1 MNLQE
6 LFVIKLDEVR
16 QAPSNLKQFAK
27 SEAAKGIMAGF
38 EAELVFKDAKEGG
51 YGYDESEPDYDEDR
65 RTRSI
70 DDICDFFEGN
80 GDWNSGREINDLRDS
95 LSNDFF
101 EYMAEASSE
110 HFFANETSIVKDYIE
125 GEDEWDLE
133 EEIETCL
140 SDDMDLPPDEVKAA
154 LAAGKKY
161 TPQITSS
168 KQQRELRQQ
177 DPDYDNYLTASAVVD
192 EKLDLRVEKEIEEQ
206 GDIYYAAQENA
217 REAFEDD
224 FDQSDWLENSGLR
237 YMSDVQN
244 RYTINWPYWTYSD
257 DEEGFSEE
265 AAETLADSLREII
278 PDNQRI
284 EVTNWAGKDKDPD
297 TWYFESD
304 SSIDADEST
313 DLPVEIVSP
322 PMPLDQCLE
331 MLDKFF
337 KWADDNGA
345 YSNKSTGFHMGVS
358 MPEQDSGK
366 IDFTKLALF
375 LGDKYVLQEFGRL
388 GNTYCKSALKIIETR
403 VSEGKVDAKK
413 ALEALRHGLDRIAS
427 EVVAS
432 NEGFG
437 KFVTINP
444 KKRYIEFRSAGGE
457 DYSKDIN
464 KLQDTLMRYAQAM
477 WIASDSSRERNEYQK
492 KLYKLLDRSNDTTD
506 AITEL
511 ARMAAGKETDE
522 DIRTWQERVRNVL
535 RTTQRMRKGKAVE
548 LEPAEKKQATSDNGV
563 PQWEIYDRD
572 TGHVL
577 HMFTDHESSA
587 VPTMLNWLRSIGAE
601 DPSTYAERFGVRAKE
616 VPTHRTAQQSGGE
629 FTGRWK
635 IVSGRTGETLH
646 TFGGIGN
653 SQSDANRTA
662 AQWARQSGF
671 DDPIEVYPIMS

>member
-16 QAPSNLKQFAK
+16 QAPSNLKQFAR

-51 YGYDESEPDYDEDR
+51 YRYNESEPDYDEDR

-80 GDWNSGREINDLRDS
+80 LDYNSDREINDLRDS

-110 HFFANETSIVKDYIE
+110 HFFANENSIVKDWIE
-125 GEDEWDLE
+125 GDDWDWDDAITEALEKEGYSTEDIQAAFAAYKAIRAARLKYDDDAIKSARDKYKDAFALYIKGRDLA
-133 EEIETCL
+133 
-140 SDDMDLPPDEVKAA
+140 DDML
-154 LAAGKKY
+154 
-161 TPQITSS
+161 
-168 KQQRELRQQ
+168 
-177 DPDYDNYLTASAVVD
+177 D
-192 EKLDLRVEKEIEEQ
+192 EKASKSIEDQ
-206 GDIYYAAQENA
+206 DRYYYDAQENS

-224 FDQSDWLENSGLR
+224 FDQTDWLINSGLR

-257 DEEGFSEE
+257 DEEGFSED

-278 PDNQRI
+278 PGNQRI
-284 EVTNWAGKDKDPD
+284 RVTNWAGKDKDPN

-304 SSIDADEST
+304 SSIDADGGD

-337 KWADDNGA
+337 KWADKHDA
-345 YSNKSTGFHMGVS
+345 YSNDSTGFHMGVS

-403 VSEGKVDAKK
+403 ISDGKVDAKK
-413 ALEALRHGLDRIAS
+413 SLEALRHGLDRIAS

-437 KFVTINP
+437 KFVSINP
-444 KKRYIEFRSAGGE
+444 KTKYIEFRSAGGE

-477 WIASDSSRERNEYQK
+477 WIASSPERERGEYQK
-492 KLYKLLDRSNDTTD
+492 KLYKLLDRSNNSTD

-522 DIRTWQERVRNVL
+522 DINSWQERVRNVL
-535 RTTQRMRKGKAVE
+535 RTTQRDRQSKSTK
-548 LEPAEKKQATSDNGV
+548 SDNSDKPKSDIKDIDV
-563 PQWEIYDRD
+563 DVAQNFQQP
-572 TGHVL
+572 
-577 HMFTDHESSA
+577 A
-587 VPTMLNWLRSIGAE
+587 A
-601 DPSTYAERFGVRAKE
+601 
-616 VPTHRTAQQSGGE
+616 RTGGE

-646 TFGGIGN
+646 TFGGVGN
-653 SQSDANRTA
+653 VQSDANRTA